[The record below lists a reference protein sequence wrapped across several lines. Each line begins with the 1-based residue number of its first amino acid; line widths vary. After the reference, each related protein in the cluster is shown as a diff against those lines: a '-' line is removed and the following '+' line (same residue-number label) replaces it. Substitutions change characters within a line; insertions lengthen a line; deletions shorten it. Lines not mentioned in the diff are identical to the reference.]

1 VRKASAPAARENNR
15 RPSGRRKEKERV
27 PFRRKPIVP
36 FFLGFVWGV
45 LLLVAVNVSGLAL
58 AVLLVPAGALAAFS
72 LARSSPET
80 HLIDSVRR
88 LLRVRGRPQPRAAR
102 RPRPEAADANLPAAV
117 GVSAA
122 VACPLA
128 GLGGPVPAF
137 ALLALFAAGGTVV
150 LLRSPRSVA
159 RAAILSV
166 AVCLPALGTASVVA
180 SYHQGSNEG
189 FALVAGL
196 CAYDVGSF
204 LMGNA
209 RGALGGPLGVAGG
222 VLSVAVVAITVAA
235 LLDPP
240 FAGNRPWLL
249 YGVVAVA
256 APLGVFVLDTLAGK
270 KRMPAV
276 RRLDSYVLAAPAW
289 VAVVPY
295 VLHR

>member
-1 VRKASAPAARENNR
+1 
-15 RPSGRRKEKERV
+15 V
-27 PFRRKPIVP
+27 PLRRKPIVP
-36 FFLGFVWGV
+36 FFLGFVWGA

-72 LARSSPET
+72 IARCSPET
-80 HLIDSVRR
+80 HLIEGLRRR
-88 LLRVRGRPQPRAAR
+88 LRIRGRPEPRTTR
-102 RPRPEAADANLPAAV
+102 RPRPDLAGANVPTAV
-117 GVSAA
+117 GISAA

-128 GLGGPVPAF
+128 GLEGPVPAF
-137 ALLALFAAGGTVV
+137 VLVVLFAVGGT
-150 LLRSPRSVA
+150 LLLVPSPRGAA
-159 RAAILSV
+159 RAAMLSV

-222 VLSVAVVAITVAA
+222 VLSVAVVAIAVAA
-235 LLDPP
+235 VLDPP

-249 YGVVAVA
+249 FGIVAVA
-256 APLGVFVLDTLAGK
+256 APLGVLLLDTLTGK

-276 RRLDSYVLAAPAW
+276 RRIDSYVLAAPAW
-289 VAVVPY
+289 IAAVPF